1 MTAPVGRGRVR
12 RPVGPRLQQTSRAAL
27 ASLPGLLSILSLL
40 SLLSACAACA
50 PAPKVELMPVSAP
63 CITTRPTAPSL
74 PAVPSHGIFGQAQA
88 LLAREQLRAAYARQL
103 EMLLD
108 ACAGG

>member
-1 MTAPVGRGRVR
+1 
-12 RPVGPRLQQTSRAAL
+12 
-27 ASLPGLLSILSLL
+27 
-40 SLLSACAACA
+40 
-50 PAPKVELMPVSAP
+50 MPVSAP
-63 CITTRPTAPSL
+63 CITTRPTAPVL
-74 PAVPSHGIFGQAQA
+74 PAVPSHGIFGQVQA